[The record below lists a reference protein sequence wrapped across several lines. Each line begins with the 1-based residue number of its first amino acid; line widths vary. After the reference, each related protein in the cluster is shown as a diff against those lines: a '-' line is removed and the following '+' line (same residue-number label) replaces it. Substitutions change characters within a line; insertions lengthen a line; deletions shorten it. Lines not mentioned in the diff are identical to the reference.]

1 MQSKPLQVRLG
12 VVDRL
17 IGAFSPERAAKR
29 FAARIAL
36 ANMTRAYDGA
46 AKGRGTDGWSTS
58 GKAADAEIAPAA
70 AILRDRMRDLVR
82 NNPTAAR
89 AVSVLVNNLV
99 GTGIR
104 PRAKTKDKDLNAKI
118 DALFEEWQKFCDA
131 DGHTDFYGLQAL
143 AVRSMVEGGES
154 FTLKRPRRRSDRFP
168 VPIQFQVLEA
178 DHLDQGK
185 NGEYP
190 GGAGQVRY
198 GIEYDGIGRR
208 VAYWLFPDHPG
219 DQNPITG
226 RSLQSVRIEAKRV
239 FHLFERQRTQ
249 SRGVPWGTPS
259 LRALR
264 DVDDWQAAELVRK
277 KTEACMVGIVFG
289 ADEAEQSIA
298 PTVEDA
304 DGNKIEQFEPGLIA
318 YARGGKDI
326 KFNTP
331 GTTAGVYEWHSVM
344 LHIIAAGW
352 RIPYE
357 LLTGDLKQVNFSSSR
372 VGLQEFRRMIEALQW
387 QMLIPMLC
395 QPIWDAFCEAAY
407 TDGKLPQP
415 SIPVEWSPP
424 RFESVNPL
432 QDATTDLMEVRAGFA
447 SPQQMIAK
455 RGYDPNAV
463 LAEWTEFAK
472 VLDDL
477 KMVFDSDPRRVSKGG
492 QSQAVDA
499 FDENTGEPKDEANP
513 GDDQSKPDDQ
523 AEGTKP

>member
-1 MQSKPLQVRLG
+1 MKSKRLQVRLG

-36 ANMTRAYDGA
+36 ANMTRSYDGA

-58 GKAADAEIAPAA
+58 GKSADAEISPAA
-70 AILRDRMRDLVR
+70 AVLRDRMRDLVR

-104 PRAKTKDKDLNAKI
+104 PRAKTKDKDANEKI
-118 DALFEEWQKFCDA
+118 DAIFEEWQRFCDA
-131 DGHTDFYGLQAL
+131 DGHTDFYGLQSL
-143 AVRSMVEGGES
+143 AVRSMIEGGES
-154 FTLKRPRRRSDRFP
+154 FTIKRPRRRSDRFP
-168 VPIQFQVLEA
+168 VPVQFQVLEA
-178 DHLDQGK
+178 DHLDQTK

-190 GGAGQVRY
+190 GGSGQVRY

-208 VAYWLFPDHPG
+208 IAYWLFRDHPG

-226 RSLQSVRIEAKRV
+226 RSLQSDRIEAKRV

-249 SRGVPWGTPS
+249 SRGVPWGTPA

-264 DVDDWQAAELVRK
+264 DIDDWQAAELVRK

-289 ADEAEQSIA
+289 ADESEQSMA

-331 GTTAGVYEWHSVM
+331 GSTAGVYEWHSVM

-352 RIPYE
+352 RVPYE
-357 LLTGDLKQVNFSSSR
+357 LLTGDLKQVSFSSSR
-372 VGLQEFRRMIEALQW
+372 VGLQEFRRMIESLQW

-395 QPIWDAFCEAAY
+395 QPIWDAFCEAAF
-407 TDGKLPQP
+407 TDGKIPAP

-432 QDATTDLMEVRAGFA
+432 QDATTDLLEVRAGFV
-447 SPQQMIAK
+447 SPQQAIAK
-455 RGYDPNAV
+455 RGYDPKAV
-463 LAEWTEFAK
+463 LREWVEFAAA
-472 VLDDL
+472 LDEAEL
-477 KMVFDSDPRRVSKGG
+477 VFDADPRRVSKGG
-492 QSQAVDA
+492 QAQAVDA
-499 FDENTGEPKDEANP
+499 FDPETGELKDKTNP

>member
-1 MQSKPLQVRLG
+1 MQSKPLQIRLG
-12 VVDRL
+12 VFDRL

-58 GKAADAEIAPAA
+58 GKSADAEISPAA
-70 AILRDRMRDLVR
+70 AVLRDRMRDLVR

-104 PRAKTKDKDLNAKI
+104 PRAKTKDKDANEKI
-118 DALFEEWQKFCDA
+118 DALFEEWQRFCDA
-131 DGHTDFYGLQAL
+131 DGHTDFYGLQSL
-143 AVRSMVEGGES
+143 AVRSMIEGGES
-154 FTLKRPRRRSDRFP
+154 FTIKRPRRRSDRFP
-168 VPIQFQVLEA
+168 VPVQFQVLEA
-178 DHLDQGK
+178 DHLDQSK

-190 GGAGQVRY
+190 GGSGQVRY

-208 VAYWLFPDHPG
+208 VAYWLFRDHPG

-226 RSLQSVRIEAKRV
+226 RSLQSDRIEAKRV

-249 SRGVPWGTPS
+249 SRGVPWGTPA

-289 ADEAEQSIA
+289 ADESEQSIA

-331 GTTAGVYEWHSVM
+331 GSTAGVYEWHSVM

-352 RIPYE
+352 RVPYE

-372 VGLQEFRRMIEALQW
+372 VGLQEFRRMIESLQW
-387 QMLIPMLC
+387 QMVIPMLC

-407 TDGKLPQP
+407 TDGKIPAP

-447 SPQQMIAK
+447 SPQQAIAK
-455 RGYDPNAV
+455 RGYDPKAV
-463 LAEWTEFAK
+463 LREWAEFAAAWDEAE
-472 VLDDL
+472 L
-477 KMVFDSDPRRVSKGG
+477 VFDADPRRVSKGG
-492 QSQAVDA
+492 QAQAVDA
-499 FDENTGEPKDEANP
+499 FDPETGEPKDETNP

-523 AEGTKP
+523 AEGTNP